1 MLYPNQ
7 PISQPECF
15 APNSTYAVE
24 EEKSNVYFSIICKKN
39 PCGRLHIWQNDFIM
53 GKIVRV
59 ISDRKGNGTEDE
71 ICDTTGDECKS
82 DD

>member
-1 MLYPNQ
+1 M
-7 PISQPECF
+7 
-15 APNSTYAVE
+15 
-24 EEKSNVYFSIICKKN
+24 ICKKN

-71 ICDTTGDECKS
+71 ICDTTGDKCKS

>member
-1 MLYPNQ
+1 MLPH
-7 PISQPECF
+7 QPE
-15 APNSTYAVE
+15 TYAVE
-24 EEKSNVYFSIICKKN
+24 EEKSNVYFSMICKKN

-71 ICDTTGDECKS
+71 ICDTTGDKCKS